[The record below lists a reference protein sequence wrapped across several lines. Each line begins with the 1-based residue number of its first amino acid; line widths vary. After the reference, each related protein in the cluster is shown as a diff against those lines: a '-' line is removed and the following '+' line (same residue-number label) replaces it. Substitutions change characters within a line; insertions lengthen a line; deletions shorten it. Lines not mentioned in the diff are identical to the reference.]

1 MTTGQY
7 ISKLSE
13 ERRFSQSDVARQTGL
28 SRQIISYIISGK
40 RELTLQQ
47 ALRLES
53 LFNLK
58 QGTLVRMQDDERIHR
73 HIESIRK
80 SLCTKLLDNKTFL
93 SYSDVTEETIS
104 DGDLIEK
111 TFIHLDMDDI
121 KLLFELF
128 PMRFVRRVW
137 EDRMAGQGA
146 YLYSLNMMIAQYYF
160 NIRNPKAFLHKKE
173 LEQVKKMQEDGI
185 MEYRKMSVKD
195 EILRKYRGLSLCKK

>member
-28 SRQIISYIISGK
+28 SRQIISYITSGK

-80 SLCTKLLDNKTFL
+80 SLCTKLLDNKTFW

-173 LEQVKKMQEDGI
+173 LEQVKKVT
-185 MEYRKMSVKD
+185 EYA
-195 EILRKYRGLSLCKK
+195 

>member
-1 MTTGQY
+1 MSFNLIIIIWKSQYLSTYLLTNMTTGQY

-104 DGDLIEK
+104 DGDLIEN

-185 MEYRKMSVKD
+185 
-195 EILRKYRGLSLCKK
+195 

>member
-1 MTTGQY
+1 MSFNLIIIIWKSQYLSTYLLTNMTTGQY

-185 MEYRKMSVKD
+185 
-195 EILRKYRGLSLCKK
+195 